1 MMITHASR
9 LGNAELTAE
18 LNRLARCEREATAAL
33 IVHLAEF
40 DARRLF
46 EGAGYSSLFRYC
58 RKVLHLSEDA
68 VYNRIKTARAARR
81 YPVIVNRLESGALS
95 LTTVRL
101 LAPRLTPEN
110 HQELLAAAS
119 GKGKQAVEELL
130 ARRFPQPDVPAR
142 VRKVPT
148 RPVTAEIEVS
158 PAGAPTPNTCPPV
171 ADGAPLAAAAG
182 PETPLLL
189 PAPAAPRA
197 VVRPLAPERY
207 EIRFT
212 ASGEMRE
219 RLRVAQDL
227 LGHAIPSG
235 DIAQV
240 FDRALTLLVADL
252 SRKKF
257 AATGRPRR
265 SRGQSDESRNI
276 PAEVKRVVDAHDQRR
291 CAFVAPN
298 GRRCDERRFLEFHHV
313 VPYAAGGL
321 PTAENIQLRCR
332 AHNGYEADLFYGPG
346 KRRLRG
352 GVVSNGRAIYERE
365 RDRLFHQQR
374 LDVADDRAR
383 VEERRGVD
391 LADIAGAVDQEDLE
405 HVRELP
411 NGAARGSV
419 RRVLHVLAEALDQR

>member
-1 MMITHASR
+1 MKITHASH
-9 LGNAELTAE
+9 LGNDELTAE
-18 LNRLARCEREATAAL
+18 LSRLARCEREATAAL

-46 EGAGYSSLFRYC
+46 EGAGYSSLFRYG

-68 VYNRIKTARAARR
+68 VYSRIKTARAARR

-142 VRKVPT
+142 VRKVPS
-148 RPVTAEIEVS
+148 RPVTPELEVS

-171 ADGAPLAAAAG
+171 SDGAPLAAAAAAAAG

-189 PAPAAPRA
+189 PVPAAARP

-212 ASGEMRE
+212 ASAETRE
-219 RLRVAQDL
+219 KLRIAQDL

-235 DIAQV
+235 DLAQV

-252 SRKKF
+252 SRRKF
-257 AATGRPRR
+257 AATARPRR
-265 SRGQSDESRNI
+265 SRGQSDESRNV
-276 PAEVKRVVDAHDQRR
+276 PAEVKRLVAARDQRPVR
-291 CAFVAPN
+291 VCHPQRSPVRRAAIPGVPPRRPVCGQRPAHSREHPVALSRP
-298 GRRCDERRFLEFHHV
+298 
-313 VPYAAGGL
+313 
-321 PTAENIQLRCR
+321 Q
-332 AHNGYEADLFYGPG
+332 
-346 KRRLRG
+346 RLR
-352 GVVSNGRAIYERE
+352 SRS
-365 RDRLFHQQR
+365 L
-374 LDVADDRAR
+374 LW
-383 VEERRGVD
+383 
-391 LADIAGAVDQEDLE
+391 AGQAS
-405 HVRELP
+405 
-411 NGAARGSV
+411 AAR
-419 RRVLHVLAEALDQR
+419 